1 MKLTTYG
8 YTAEVISVQGG
19 RNTVKLIGKSGEILH
34 MPSTNPCTEGQIL
47 PVKYVNGDP
56 QQPILI
62 APERKYRKMPF
73 TYNPPATAVW
83 KQFHGLWSCAR
94 AVTQKISGD
103 TMNNFAQEWTLEVTN

>member
-1 MKLTTYG
+1 MRLTPYG

-19 RNTVKLIGKSGEILH
+19 RNTVRLIGKSGEILH

-62 APERKYRKMPF
+62 APERIYRKMPF
-73 TYNPPATAVW
+73 TVSAVSFSW
-83 KQFHGLWSCAR
+83 YQFHGERTCAR
-94 AVTQKISGD
+94 AVPHKICGD
-103 TMNNFAQEWTLEVTN
+103 TMANFTEEWSLEVTS